1 MTQLPSTDAG
11 ARVSHSGPPCL
22 SRLAALSFVARVRP
36 FCFDPSLEMSSKK
49 RKPTHSLRFDDT
61 QSTAVQSLVPP
72 PELRSQPAAPNDA
85 QLLSEITIHDT
96 EPGSFYI
103 ASWRNVLMVRWE
115 SAADGSAVERLA
127 KVSTALAAADP
138 QSRRSNVHIITES
151 GGLPTPTARAGFIAL
166 MKEHADR
173 LACVAIVVGGTG
185 FWASALRS
193 ALTGMRLLAPRSFNY
208 RLHGSVDEVV
218 KWLPAEHHT
227 RTGEQLDSRRLG
239 QVLAL
244 WAKSEVRVL

>member
-1 MTQLPSTDAG
+1 ML
-11 ARVSHSGPPCL
+11 
-22 SRLAALSFVARVRP
+22 
-36 FCFDPSLEMSSKK
+36 SKK
-49 RKPTHSLRFDDT
+49 RKRTHSLRPDDT
-61 QSTAVQSLVPP
+61 RSAPVQSRVPHS
-72 PELRSQPAAPNDA
+72 ELRSQPDAPNGA

-96 EPGSFYI
+96 EPGCFYI
-103 ASWRNVLMVRWE
+103 ASWKNVLMVRWE
-115 SAADGSAVERLA
+115 SAADSSAVERLA
-127 KVSTALAAADP
+127 RVSTALAAADP
-138 QSRRSNVHIITES
+138 VSRRSNVHIITES
-151 GGLPTPTARAGFIAL
+151 GGLPTPTARAGFIEL

-218 KWLPAEHHT
+218 KWLPAQHHT
-227 RTGEQLDSRRLG
+227 RTGEELDSRRLG

>member
-1 MTQLPSTDAG
+1 
-11 ARVSHSGPPCL
+11 
-22 SRLAALSFVARVRP
+22 
-36 FCFDPSLEMSSKK
+36 
-49 RKPTHSLRFDDT
+49 
-61 QSTAVQSLVPP
+61 
-72 PELRSQPAAPNDA
+72 
-85 QLLSEITIHDT
+85 
-96 EPGSFYI
+96 
-103 ASWRNVLMVRWE
+103 MVRWE
-115 SAADGSAVERLA
+115 SAADSSAVERLA
-127 KVSTALAAADP
+127 KVSTALAAVDP

-151 GGLPTPTARAGFIAL
+151 GGLPTPAARAGFIEL

-185 FWASALRS
+185 FLASALRS

-208 RLHGSVDEVV
+208 RLHGSVDEVL

-227 RTGEQLDSRRLG
+227 RTGEELDSRRLG